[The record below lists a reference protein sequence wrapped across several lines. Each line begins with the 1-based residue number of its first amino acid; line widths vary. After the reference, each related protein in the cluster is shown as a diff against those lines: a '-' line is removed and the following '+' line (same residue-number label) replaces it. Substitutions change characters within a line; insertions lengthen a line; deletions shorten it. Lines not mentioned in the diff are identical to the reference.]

1 MCTDKTLKDKI
12 NRYNAAAAAEKAA
25 KAEKDK
31 LAADIMNEYAARGI
45 DSFQG
50 LKTITT
56 SRESI
61 SKKNIPL
68 AIWDHYKTVTTYS
81 YLRQCKNA

>member
-1 MCTDKTLKDKI
+1 MCTDKTLRDKI

-25 KAEKDK
+25 KTEKDK
-31 LAADIMNEYAARGI
+31 LAAEIMSEYTTRGI
-45 DSFQG
+45 DVFDG

-61 SKKNIPL
+61 SKNNIPL

-81 YLRQCKNA
+81 YLRQYKR